1 MTIHVFFIGRNQRQ
15 SKKIYNNLHIIYH
28 IQLTKLDPN
37 TYTFNPLN
45 IKIE

>member
-1 MTIHVFFIGRNQRQ
+1 MCFLLVEIKDRV
-15 SKKIYNNLHIIYH
+15 KKIYNNLHIIYH